1 MIERKYGP
9 KVPTALFVSTLLFA
23 SNAWASTDEEFNSW
37 QNTLVP
43 LYLWG
48 QSLSGT
54 MTKGTSTVPLDLEF
68 SDAVSDL
75 EAAYTVH
82 YEGAKGHWGVILDY
96 SFLNITPS
104 ADVAGTPI
112 SVDVDM
118 KNTIAEVA
126 GLYRFG
132 ANNPWQLLAGYRS
145 YNLDVTVKGLPGPSG
160 SIDIEE
166 TINDFFIGGRYITQF
181 SDRWTFTGRADIG
194 TGDSDLVWHA
204 SAIFDYQFTK
214 LLSGLVGWRVIDYDV
229 DQGSGADRFKYDMTH
244 SGPLLA
250 LAFRW

>member
-1 MIERKYGP
+1 MTVREYALHVP
-9 KVPTALFVSTLLFA
+9 KVLFVGMLLFA

-43 LYLWG
+43 LYLWA
-48 QSLSGT
+48 QSLSGE
-54 MTKGTSTVPLDLEF
+54 MSKGPVTAPLDIEF
-68 SDAVSDL
+68 SDAISDL

-96 SFLNITPS
+96 SFLNLTPS
-104 ADVAGTPI
+104 AEIADTPI

-132 ANNPWQLLAGYRS
+132 ADNPWQLLAGYRS
-145 YNLDVTVKGLPGPSG
+145 YNLDVTVKGLPGPFDR
-160 SIDIEE
+160 IDIDE

-181 SDRWTFTGRADIG
+181 TDKWTFTGRADIG
-194 TGDSDLVWHA
+194 TGDSDLVWNA
-204 SAIFDYQFTK
+204 TLVFDYRFTK
-214 LLSGLVGWRVIDYDV
+214 LLSGVVGWRVLDYDV
-229 DQGSGADRFKYDMTH
+229 DTGSGADTFKYDMRH

-250 LAFRW
+250 LAFKW